1 LSTDFLNVS
10 SLLTANVQ
18 LKRMRTEGNEV
29 RLMKSITIVVAVV
42 VLLSCSGFGANSG
55 EASGSE
61 KRIQELIKQLDS
73 SAWVRATTELVRIGE
88 PAVDPLLRALN
99 QNSHWISARAS
110 NPLSKIRSEKA
121 VDGLL
126 KALDNTKLD
135 GRIKRYILQS
145 LGNVKSERVLKPLIR
160 YLGHEDWAIR
170 CAVLRSLGQ
179 IRGQTAE
186 EAAIV
191 ALKDK
196 QRYVVE
202 SAIAVLGQMKS
213 TRAPAHLIEILEDRE
228 RMGRIK
234 ISRALVEIG
243 EPSVE
248 AILSSM
254 RNDMDREICW
264 HLVWALGHINSD
276 AAIEP
281 LVQALKS
288 RNWMVRNEAAV
299 SLVRIDSLISTKP
312 LRRLLESGH
321 DNSRQEVEWILKTLE
336 SGHGGLP
343 EDSSVG
349 ETNSGDLTQV
359 SAAEDTSPVTFED
372 KSYALCPYRFD
383 SRPSVASPYATDDGR
398 EIVVTSTKDD
408 KYMLIP
414 VTLANTE
421 RKGRQLHVNADD
433 FPTLGRTGFHCELE
447 LDRTRIITGRSIA
460 EITELARPD
469 RLSTSG
475 FIAEDEDIISVL
487 KGDNRFARN
496 LGLSHA
502 QLAKPLFHVLN
513 LTARNQ
519 EQKNHLSYQGH
530 RAEYPPFFY
539 NGKKISVKVEY
550 TRGGQESI
558 FADSLDGAL
567 AVQIRRDLQQQEKN
581 YIESKYSH
589 LSRQQREDLV
599 KKLSSL
605 FIGEMVMYYIKWYG
619 FYEGHTGWRAD
630 PIAIAFIFGMK
641 DLEQIDAAFDGKLYD
656 ALTEHFTR
664 Q

>member
-1 LSTDFLNVS
+1 
-10 SLLTANVQ
+10 
-18 LKRMRTEGNEV
+18 
-29 RLMKSITIVVAVV
+29 MKSITIVVAIV
-42 VLLSCSGFGANSG
+42 VLFSCNGFGANPG

-73 SAWVRATTELVRIGE
+73 RTWDQAAKELVRIGE

-110 NPLSKIRSEKA
+110 NPLSKIRSAKA

-126 KALDNTKLD
+126 EALDNSKLD
-135 GRIKRYILQS
+135 IRIKRYILQS
-145 LGNVKSERVLKPLIR
+145 LGNVESERVLNPLIR
-160 YLGHEDWAIR
+160 HLGHEDWAIR
-170 CAVLRSLGQ
+170 CAVLRSLGH
-179 IRGQTAE
+179 IGGKTAE
-186 EAAIV
+186 EAVIG

-196 QRYVVE
+196 ERYVVE
-202 SAIAVLGQMKS
+202 SAIVVLGQMKS
-213 TRAPAHLIEILEDRE
+213 KRAPANLIEILEDRE
-228 RMGRIK
+228 GMVRIK

-243 EPSVE
+243 EPSVD
-248 AILSSM
+248 AIVSSI

-264 HLVWALGHINSD
+264 HLVWALGRINSD

-281 LVQALKS
+281 LVEALKS
-288 RNWMVRNEAAV
+288 RNWMIRNEAAV
-299 SLVRIDSLISTKP
+299 SLVRINSRISTKP
-312 LRRLLESGH
+312 LRRLLKSGH
-321 DNSRQEVEWILKTLE
+321 NNSRRQAEWVLKTLE

-343 EDSSVG
+343 GDSSIP
-349 ETNSGDLTQV
+349 ETDSGDLTQV

-372 KSYALCPYRFD
+372 KSYALCPHRFD
-383 SRPSVASPYATDDGR
+383 NRPSVPSPYATDDGR
-398 EIVVTSTKDD
+398 EIVITSTKDN
-408 KYMLIP
+408 KYMLVP
-414 VTLANTE
+414 VTLENTGS
-421 RKGRQLHVNADD
+421 KGRQLHVNADD
-433 FPTLGRTGFHCELE
+433 FPILARTGFHYEQE
-447 LDRTRIITGRSIA
+447 LDRTRTITGRSIA

-475 FIAEDEDIISVL
+475 FVAEDEDIISVL

-519 EQKNHLSYQGH
+519 EQENHLSYQGH

-558 FADSLDGAL
+558 FTDGLDGAL
-567 AVQIRRDLQQQEKN
+567 AIQINRELEQRERDYLDRE
-581 YIESKYSH
+581 YSH
-589 LSRQQREDLV
+589 LNQQQREDLV

-605 FIGEMVMYYIKWYG
+605 FIGEMAMYYVKWYG
-619 FYEGHTGWRAD
+619 F
-630 PIAIAFIFGMK
+630 
-641 DLEQIDAAFDGKLYD
+641 
-656 ALTEHFTR
+656 
-664 Q
+664 

>member
-1 LSTDFLNVS
+1 
-10 SLLTANVQ
+10 
-18 LKRMRTEGNEV
+18 
-29 RLMKSITIVVAVV
+29 MKSITIVVTIV
-42 VLLSCSGFGANSG
+42 VLLSCSGFCANPG

-73 SAWVRATTELVRIGE
+73 RAWDRATKELVRIGD

-126 KALDNTKLD
+126 GALDNTKLD
-135 GRIKRYILQS
+135 ERIKRYILQS
-145 LGNVKSERVLKPLIR
+145 LGNVESERVLNPLIR
-160 YLGHEDWAIR
+160 HLGHEDWAIR

-179 IRGQTAE
+179 IGGETAE
-186 EAAIV
+186 ETVIV

-196 QRYVVE
+196 ERYVVE

-213 TRAPAHLIEILEDRE
+213 TRAPAHLIEILEERE
-228 RMGRIK
+228 GMGRIK

-243 EPSVE
+243 EPSVD
-248 AILSSM
+248 AIVSSM
-254 RNDMDREICW
+254 RNDMDSEICW
-264 HLVWALGHINSD
+264 HLVWALGQINSD

-299 SLVRIDSLISTKP
+299 SLVRINSRISTKP

-321 DNSRQEVEWILKTLE
+321 DNSRRQAEWVLKTLE

-343 EDSSVG
+343 GDSSVG
-349 ETNSGDLTQV
+349 ETDSGDLTQV

-372 KSYALCPYRFD
+372 KSYALCPHRFD
-383 SRPSVASPYATDDGR
+383 SRPSVPSPYATDDGR
-398 EIVVTSTKDD
+398 EIIVTSTKDD
-408 KYMLIP
+408 KYMLVP
-414 VTLANTE
+414 VTLANSE
-421 RKGRQLHVNADD
+421 RKGRQLNVNADD
-433 FPTLGRTGFHCELE
+433 FPTLARTGFHCELE

-460 EITELARPD
+460 EVTELGRPD

-475 FIAEDEDIISVL
+475 FVAEDEDIISVL
-487 KGDNRFARN
+487 KGDNRFART

-513 LTARNQ
+513 LTACNQ
-519 EQKNHLSYQGH
+519 EQENHLSYQGH
-530 RAEYPPFFY
+530 RAQYPPFLY

-558 FADSLDGAL
+558 FTDGLNGAL
-567 AVQIRRDLQQQEKN
+567 AIQIVRELEQRERDYLDRE
-581 YIESKYSH
+581 YSH
-589 LSRQQREDLV
+589 LNQQQREDLV
-599 KKLSSL
+599 KRLSCL
-605 FIGEMVMYYIKWYG
+605 FVGEMVMYYAKWYG

-641 DLEQIDAAFDGKLYD
+641 DLKEIDEALEGKLYD
-656 ALTEHFTR
+656 ALTQHFTGKASISH
-664 Q
+664 

>member
-1 LSTDFLNVS
+1 
-10 SLLTANVQ
+10 
-18 LKRMRTEGNEV
+18 MRTEGHEV
-29 RLMKSITIVVAVV
+29 RLMKSITIVVTIV
-42 VLLSCSGFGANSG
+42 VLLSCSGFGANPG

-73 SAWVRATTELVRIGE
+73 RAWDRAAKELVRIGD

-126 KALDNTKLD
+126 GALDNTKLD
-135 GRIKRYILQS
+135 ERIKRYILQS
-145 LGNVKSERVLKPLIR
+145 LGNVESERVLNPLIR
-160 YLGHEDWAIR
+160 HLGHEDWAIR

-179 IRGQTAE
+179 IGGETAE
-186 EAAIV
+186 ETVIV

-196 QRYVVE
+196 ERYVVE

-228 RMGRIK
+228 GMDRIK

-243 EPSVE
+243 EPSVD
-248 AILSSM
+248 AIVSSM
-254 RNDMDREICW
+254 RNDMDSEICW
-264 HLVWALGHINSD
+264 HLVWALGQINSD

-299 SLVRIDSLISTKP
+299 SLVRINSRISTKP

-321 DNSRQEVEWILKTLE
+321 DNSRRQAEWVLKTLE

-343 EDSSVG
+343 GDSSVG
-349 ETNSGDLTQV
+349 ETDSGDLTQV

-372 KSYALCPYRFD
+372 KSYALCPHRFD
-383 SRPSVASPYATDDGR
+383 SRPSVPSPYATDDGR
-398 EIVVTSTKDD
+398 EIIVTSTKDD
-408 KYMLIP
+408 KYMLVP
-414 VTLANTE
+414 VTLANSE
-421 RKGRQLHVNADD
+421 RKGRQLNVDADD
-433 FPTLGRTGFHCELE
+433 FPTLARTGFHCELE

-460 EITELARPD
+460 EVTELGRPD

-475 FIAEDEDIISVL
+475 FVAEDEDIISVL
-487 KGDNRFARN
+487 KGDNRFART

-513 LTARNQ
+513 LTACNQ
-519 EQKNHLSYQGH
+519 EQENHLSYQGH
-530 RAEYPPFFY
+530 RAQYPPFLY

-558 FADSLDGAL
+558 FTDGLNGAL
-567 AVQIRRDLQQQEKN
+567 AIQIVRELEQRERDYLDRE
-581 YIESKYSH
+581 YSH
-589 LSRQQREDLV
+589 LNQQQREDLV
-599 KKLSSL
+599 KRLSCL
-605 FIGEMVMYYIKWYG
+605 FVGEMVMYYAKWYG

-641 DLEQIDAAFDGKLYD
+641 DLKEIDEALEGKLYD
-656 ALTEHFTR
+656 ALTQHFTGKASISH
-664 Q
+664 

>member
-1 LSTDFLNVS
+1 
-10 SLLTANVQ
+10 
-18 LKRMRTEGNEV
+18 
-29 RLMKSITIVVAVV
+29 MKSITNIVAIV
-42 VLLSCSGFGANSG
+42 VLLSCSGFGANPG
-55 EASGSE
+55 EASDSE

-73 SAWVRATTELVRIGE
+73 RAWDRAAKELERIGD

-110 NPLSKIRSEKA
+110 IPLSKMRSKKA
-121 VDGLL
+121 IDGLL
-126 KALDNTKLD
+126 GALDNKKLD
-135 GRIKRYILQS
+135 ERIKRYILQS
-145 LGNVKSERVLKPLIR
+145 LGNVESERVLNPLIR
-160 YLGHEDWAIR
+160 HLVHEDWAIR

-179 IRGQTAE
+179 IGGQTAE
-186 EAAIV
+186 EAVIT

-196 QRYVVE
+196 ERYVVE
-202 SAIAVLGQMKS
+202 SAITVLGQMKS

-228 RMGRIK
+228 GMGRIK

-243 EPSVE
+243 EPSLE
-248 AILSSM
+248 AIISSM
-254 RNDMDREICW
+254 RSDMNRETCW
-264 HLVWALGHINSD
+264 HLVWALGRINSD
-276 AAIEP
+276 AAIET

-299 SLVRIDSLISTKP
+299 SLVRINSPTSTKP

-321 DNSRQEVEWILKTLE
+321 DYSRRQAEWVLKTLE

-343 EDSSVG
+343 GDSSVG
-349 ETNSGDLTQV
+349 ETDSGDLAQV

-383 SRPSVASPYATDDGR
+383 SRPSVPSPYATDDGR

-414 VTLANTE
+414 VTLTNSE

-433 FPTLGRTGFHCELE
+433 FPTLARTGLHCELE
-447 LDRTRIITGRSIA
+447 LDRTRIITGWSIA

-475 FIAEDEDIISVL
+475 FVAEDEDIISVL
-487 KGDNRFARN
+487 KGDNRFARS
-496 LGLSHA
+496 LGLSHV

-530 RAEYPPFFY
+530 GAEYPPFFY
-539 NGKKISVKVEY
+539 NCKKISVKVEY

-558 FADSLDGAL
+558 FADGLDGAL
-567 AVQIRRDLQQQEKN
+567 GIQIRRDLQQQEKV

-599 KKLSSL
+599 KRLSCL
-605 FIGEMVMYYIKWYG
+605 FVGEMVMYYAQWYG

-630 PIAIAFIFGMK
+630 PIAIAFIFGIK
-641 DLEQIDAAFDGKLYD
+641 DLEEIDAAFDGKLYD

-664 Q
+664 

>member
-1 LSTDFLNVS
+1 
-10 SLLTANVQ
+10 
-18 LKRMRTEGNEV
+18 MRIEGHEV
-29 RLMKSITIVVAVV
+29 RLMKSITIVVAIV
-42 VLLSCSGFGANSG
+42 VLLSCSGFGANPG

-73 SAWVRATTELVRIGE
+73 RTWDRAAKELVRIGD

-126 KALDNTKLD
+126 GALDNTKLD
-135 GRIKRYILQS
+135 VRIRRYILQS
-145 LGNVKSERVLKPLIR
+145 LGNVESERVLNPLIR
-160 YLGHEDWAIR
+160 HLGHEDWAIR
-170 CAVLRSLGQ
+170 RAVLRSLGQ
-179 IRGQTAE
+179 IGGETAE
-186 EAAIV
+186 EAVIG

-196 QRYVVE
+196 ERYVVE

-228 RMGRIK
+228 GMGRIK

-243 EPSVE
+243 EPSVD

-264 HLVWALGHINSD
+264 HLVWALGQINSD
-276 AAIEP
+276 VAIEP

-299 SLVRIDSLISTKP
+299 SLVRINSRISTKP

-321 DNSRQEVEWILKTLE
+321 DNSRRQAEWVLKTLE
-336 SGHGGLP
+336 SGHGGLTG
-343 EDSSVG
+343 DSSVG
-349 ETNSGDLTQV
+349 ETGSGDLMQV

-372 KSYALCPYRFD
+372 KSYALCPHRFD
-383 SRPSVASPYATDDGR
+383 SRPSIPSPYATDDGR

-408 KYMLIP
+408 KYMLVP
-414 VTLANTE
+414 VTLSNSE

-433 FPTLGRTGFHCELE
+433 FPTLARTGFHCEQE

-460 EITELARPD
+460 EITELAHPD

-475 FIAEDEDIISVL
+475 FVAEDEDIISVL
-487 KGDNRFARN
+487 KGDNRFARS
-496 LGLSHA
+496 LGLSHS

-519 EQKNHLSYQGH
+519 EQGNHLSYQGH

-558 FADSLDGAL
+558 FTDGLDGAL
-567 AVQIRRDLQQQEKN
+567 AIQIDRELEQRERDYLDRE
-581 YIESKYSH
+581 YSH
-589 LSRQQREDLV
+589 LNQQQREDLV
-599 KKLSSL
+599 KRLSSL
-605 FIGEMVMYYIKWYG
+605 FIGEMVMYYVKWYG

-630 PIAIAFIFGMK
+630 PIVIAFIFGMK
-641 DLEQIDAAFDGKLYD
+641 DLEEIDAAFDGKLYD
-656 ALTEHFTR
+656 ALTEYFTR
-664 Q
+664 